1 MYAWLKADWRNFRL
15 KVDEICRKIG
25 REKNINTL
33 EQKLSSAIRIATKVS
48 VPRGCRAT
56 PPHWTPELAK
66 LDEEIAGC
74 GPSYRRE
81 KLVATRKQI
90 LDRTTKKRWSTLCS
104 RLAVSDR
111 CSWHIVKKVYAPRP
125 LTTPAVLVDCAAITD
140 YRQAERFSK
149 LYSSRARRHPDSHP
163 PAPIKTIA
171 NEFSPITMA
180 ELRRSIKLLPSG
192 SAAGPDCLY
201 NEALQHLGRTALNVV
216 LRLFNESLRTG
227 VMPPAWKTGVIIP
240 ILKAGRR
247 RRTSILTRL

>member
-1 MYAWLKADWRNFRL
+1 MR
-15 KVDEICRKIG
+15 
-25 REKNINTL
+25 TL
-33 EQKLSSAIRIATKVS
+33 
-48 VPRGCRAT
+48 
-56 PPHWTPELAK
+56 PPK
-66 LDEEIAGC
+66 
-74 GPSYRRE
+74 E

-104 RLAVSDR
+104 RLAVPDR

-125 LTTPAVLVDCAAITD
+125 LTTPAVLVDNAAITD

-171 NEFSPITMA
+171 SEFSPITMA

-216 LRLFNESLRTG
+216 LRLFNESLRRESCR
-227 VMPPAWKTGVIIP
+227 
-240 ILKAGRR
+240 LHGRLVL
-247 RRTSILTRL
+247 SSPS